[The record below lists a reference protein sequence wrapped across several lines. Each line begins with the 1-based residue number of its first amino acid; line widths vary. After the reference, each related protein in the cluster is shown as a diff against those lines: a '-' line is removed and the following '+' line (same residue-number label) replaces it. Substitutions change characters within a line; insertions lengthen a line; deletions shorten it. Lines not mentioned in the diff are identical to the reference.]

1 MSDILVVDDDALT
14 RCLVTDW
21 LVAAG
26 YRVRQAEDGEAA
38 LAVLR
43 AEPVRL
49 LITDMQMPR
58 LSGAETLAVVR
69 REFPTLRV
77 IAMSAAFGSR
87 ETPSTGTALA
97 LGARRVL
104 AKPFACQDL
113 LAVVTEVLHSAQT
126 DTSQ

>member
-1 MSDILVVDDDALT
+1 MSDILVADDDVLT
-14 RCLVTDW
+14 RSLVSDW
-21 LVAAG
+21 LAQAG
-26 YRVRQAEDGEAA
+26 YHVRQAEDGEAA

-69 REFPTLRV
+69 RELPALRV
-77 IAMSAAFGSR
+77 IAMSAGFGSR
-87 ETPSTGTALA
+87 QAPSMGTALT
-97 LGARRVL
+97 LGACRVL

-113 LAVVTEVLHSAQT
+113 LTAVREVLHSA
-126 DTSQ
+126 